1 MSRLTIVT
9 SPPTTEAV
17 DPHAIHLSLLR
28 PVLVAGVEPEIA
40 GVEATTVFAL
50 LFLVGLHVAT
60 IFLAAFYLLVVHSV
74 MAWVARQDPAMVRL
88 YLRSLTARDFYPPNA
103 RMHASIPPVRP
114 SIPPS
119 A

>member
-1 MSRLTIVT
+1 MTPWLPASDML
-9 SPPTTEAV
+9 
-17 DPHAIHLSLLR
+17 DPHTIHLSLLR
-28 PVLVAGVEPEIA
+28 PVLIAGVEPEIA
-40 GVEATTVFAL
+40 GVEAATVFAL

-60 IFLAAFYLLVVHSV
+60 VLLAAFYLLVVHGV
-74 MAWVARQDPAMVRL
+74 MAWIARQDPAMVRL

-103 RMHASIPPVRP
+103 RSRATAAPVRP

>member
-1 MSRLTIVT
+1 M
-9 SPPTTEAV
+9 
-17 DPHAIHLSLLR
+17 DPHTIHLSLLR
-28 PVLVAGVEPEIA
+28 PVLIAGVEPEIA

-60 IFLAAFYLLVVHSV
+60 ILLAAFYLVVVHSI

-88 YLRSLTARDFYPPNA
+88 YLRSLAARDFYPPHA
-103 RMHASIPPVRP
+103 RTRASAMSVRP
-114 SIPPS
+114 SIPPL

>member
-1 MSRLTIVT
+1 MT
-9 SPPTTEAV
+9 SSPTASGTL

-28 PVLVAGVEPEIA
+28 PVLIAGVEPEIA

-60 IFLAAFYLLVVHSV
+60 ILLAAFYLVVVHSI

-88 YLRSLTARDFYPPNA
+88 YLRSLAARDFYPPHA
-103 RMHASIPPVRP
+103 RARASAMSVRP
-114 SIPPS
+114 SIPPIG
-119 A
+119 

>member
-1 MSRLTIVT
+1 MTT
-9 SPPTTEAV
+9 SPPASDPL

-28 PVLVAGVEPEIA
+28 PVLIAGVEPEIA

-60 IFLAAFYLLVVHSV
+60 ILLAAFYLVVVHGI
-74 MAWVARQDPAMVRL
+74 MAWVAGQDPAMVRL
-88 YLRSLTARDFYPPNA
+88 YLRSVAARDFYPPNA
-103 RMHASIPPVRP
+103 RTRAPRPPVRP
-114 SIPPS
+114 SIPPL